1 MHSPLRS
8 ESDVFRVALVV
19 LAGVVAAV
27 AVGALTAASWGGIV
41 AGVLIGVAIG
51 WLIRSGSGS
60 LPEHVEPAAAPND
73 GVHRVLVLANRTVE
87 GPELM
92 RAVGTLS
99 RAHGDDLELRVVSP
113 SLPATRLQL
122 IASDTDEARHEADR
136 RLRRSL
142 DTLAAA
148 GIRARGVTGDEDPVQ
163 AAVDSLHD
171 FAADEVLVST
181 LPPGRSRWI
190 ERGVVP
196 ALQSRLTIPVRH
208 VAGGESKAAQ
218 EAIEAA

>member
-8 ESDVFRVALVV
+8 ESDVFRGALLV
-19 LAGVVAAV
+19 LAGVLVAV
-27 AVGALTAASWGGIV
+27 VVGALTEASWGGIV

-60 LPEHVEPAAAPND
+60 LPEMVVGAPSPDD

-92 RAVGTLS
+92 SAIGKLA
-99 RAHGDDLELRVVSP
+99 RAHRDLELLVVSP
-113 SLPATRLQL
+113 AITATRLQL
-122 IASDTDEARHEADR
+122 IASDTDEARQEADR
-136 RLRRSL
+136 RLHRSL
-142 DTLAAA
+142 DALSAS

-171 FAADEVLVST
+171 FPADEVLVST
-181 LPPGRSRWI
+181 LPPGMSRWI

-208 VAGGESKAAQ
+208 VAGAESEAAQ
-218 EAIEAA
+218 KAIEAA